1 MLVPRPKVSA
11 TQIEAR
17 RRQALHLLDKGY
29 SLNKVSWMIGSAPS
43 SVMRW
48 RERLQAGGEDA
59 LKVRYSPGRPPSL
72 GAAERRELVEKLL
85 QGAVENGFGDDLW
98 TTQRVAIVIQRIS
111 RAQFHRSHVVRLM
124 HELGFKFQESAHGP
138 QGAAH
143 PNSRSNTPAVGH
155 SQKRLRGWVWVPHTA
170 HTP

>member
-1 MLVPRPKVSA
+1 VPRPKVSA
-11 TQIEAR
+11 AQIEAR
-17 RRQALHLLDKGY
+17 RRQALQLLEKGY

-72 GAAERRELVEKLL
+72 SAAERRELVGKLL
-85 QGAVENGFGDDLW
+85 KGAVENGFSSDLW
-98 TTQRVAIVIQRIS
+98 TTRRVAIVIQRFS

-124 HELGFKFQESAHGP
+124 HELGFKFAH
-138 QGAAH
+138 
-143 PNSRSNTPAVGH
+143 TPASIARAESGSSTANIGH
-155 SQKRLRGWVWVPHTA
+155 GQKRLRGWVWAPC
-170 HTP
+170 

>member
-1 MLVPRPKVSA
+1 VPRPKVSA
-11 TQIEAR
+11 AQIEAR
-17 RRQALHLLDKGY
+17 RRQALQLLEKGY

-48 RERLQAGGEDA
+48 RERLEAGGQDA

-72 GAAERRELVEKLL
+72 GAAKRRELVERLL
-85 QGAVENGFGDDLW
+85 KGAVENGFSNDLW
-98 TTQRVAIVIQRIS
+98 TTQRVAIVIQRFS

-138 QGAAH
+138 QSVAH
-143 PNSRSNTPAVGH
+143 PDSGSSSSSVGH
-155 SQKRLRGWVWVPHTA
+155 GQKRLRGWVLVPHC
-170 HTP
+170 